1 MITFNEKRAP
11 TSIKYVAES
20 DIIMTNFFQSLQLFW
35 SHSSVFALE
44 KVAWKSKFSELF
56 YLLEALV
63 AAFSE
68 MGAPKSSWARSNNFK
83 CIRDIAILLVALLC
97 FHLRKVV

>member
-56 YLLEALV
+56 YLF